1 MGQSPPG
8 PLPWGNAKAA
18 GAFRR
23 FALWNPS
30 IGRFLRRTAR
40 PSPIIPSVPET
51 SPPIRRA
58 RTGRA
63 ASSFLLGAIPFALIA
78 GFAVRLAGRAT
89 DDMYITYR
97 YAQNLAAGRG
107 LVFNPGERIFGVT
120 DPGIALILAAV
131 YRVTTWPI
139 PLLGTWLHAISIATV
154 AGLLLD
160 AARRHHRQ
168 PEAIAAGLLLATSSV
183 LWAAQGSGP
192 PVAVAL
198 LLLAA
203 KAQERYPV
211 CAGAL
216 AGLAVICR
224 PDALVGVAIL
234 GAMEWL
240 RRSGET
246 VRRPV
251 GDRPSPAWRFPWAY
265 GFAAI
270 AVVVLGLLATRAWF
284 GTWIPNTLAAKR
296 AYATLDP
303 ERWRGGFE
311 FWNRGYELL
320 ASSAGPLAP
329 GLVAL
334 GIVGLPFLWRS
345 AGRPGRL
352 LALYGAALALIY
364 PLLGV
369 PFFVWY
375 AAPPLIALL
384 SAAPFAIGAAVRRIE
399 RRGFALVSS
408 SSKDDRR
415 EARTDAA
422 RASTRSWLAAVVL
435 LGLALPLVGSLAGG
449 FRAAKNPGAGDWRFP
464 AYSLAGAWIAAHSTP
479 EEDVA
484 YEEIGILAFT
494 ADRPVQDLVGLVTPR
509 SLPFAHDRLG
519 AFLAKP
525 TTFVVFHTY
534 NARGG
539 TRPIVDRPWF
549 LKAYREVTRFP
560 SSLPGYEG
568 RYLAIYRRIPGAP
581 VPPPRPPRERNR

>member
-1 MGQSPPG
+1 M
-8 PLPWGNAKAA
+8 
-18 GAFRR
+18 
-23 FALWNPS
+23 
-30 IGRFLRRTAR
+30 
-40 PSPIIPSVPET
+40 PET
-51 SPPIRRA
+51 SPPSPSA

-63 ASSFLLGAIPFALIA
+63 TGWFLLGALPFALIA

-120 DPGIALILAAV
+120 DPGIALILAAAH
-131 YRVTTWPI
+131 RVTTWPI

-154 AGLLLD
+154 AGLLLY

-168 PEAIAAGLLLATSSV
+168 TEAIAAGVLLATSSV
-183 LWAAQGSGP
+183 FWAAQGSGP

-203 KAQERYPV
+203 LALERHPSR
-211 CAGAL
+211 AGAL
-216 AGLAVICR
+216 AGFAAICR

-234 GAMEWL
+234 GAMAVLKSFRDGDPDGSIDVGAELASSREGQGPPLGARTSRAGTSPAPTPEARL
-240 RRSGET
+240 RRKSQGI
-246 VRRPV
+246 
-251 GDRPSPAWRFPWAY
+251 PWAY
-265 GFAAI
+265 ALAAA
-270 AVVVLGLLATRAWF
+270 AVVALGALAARVWF

-320 ASSAGPLAP
+320 ASSAGPLTP

-399 RRGFALVSS
+399 RRGFTLVSS
-408 SSKDDRR
+408 NSKDDRW

-449 FRAAKNPGAGDWRFP
+449 FRAARNPGAGDWRFP
-464 AYSLAGAWIAAHSTP
+464 AYSQAGAWIAAHSTP
-479 EEDVA
+479 EEDTA

-560 SSLPGYEG
+560 SSLPGFEG
-568 RYLAIYRRIPGAP
+568 RHLAIYRRIPGAP
-581 VPPPRPPRERNR
+581 VPPPRPPRKR